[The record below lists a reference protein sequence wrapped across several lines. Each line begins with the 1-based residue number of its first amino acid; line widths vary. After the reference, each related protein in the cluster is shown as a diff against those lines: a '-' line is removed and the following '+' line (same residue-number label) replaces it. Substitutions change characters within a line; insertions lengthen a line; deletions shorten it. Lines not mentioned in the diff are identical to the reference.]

1 MQDLITAEKKP
12 DIPESGE
19 PLPSIQDIERDAA
32 SDFTTPAVEDK
43 EVKPSAVSIVDDK
56 QPKKLDSKA
65 KLGTLNSPRGRPSSL
80 GIFFF
85 SEKLR

>member
-12 DIPESGE
+12 DIRESDE

-32 SDFTTPAVEDK
+32 SDFTKPVVVK
-43 EVKPSAVSIVDDK
+43 EVKSSAVSKVDDK
-56 QPKKLDSKA
+56 QPKKLDSNA